1 MEGRREDRAQ
11 VMLEEDFEAH
21 HNRDPYFRTI
31 EFHAHDFLE
40 LYLFLDGS
48 VTYYIEDQVY
58 DLCPGDLL
66 IIPPGRMHRPVIA
79 NERAAY
85 ERMVLW
91 VELDYIARIDSAAG
105 ELQAALRG
113 IGANGYR
120 VPLRGDDLIFAASLF
135 RRIVK
140 MERGG
145 VFTSSAIRLYLKDA
159 FEAYSLVEK
168 EARGETAVIPQ
179 VIRYLTEH
187 FREPLRLDD
196 LAARFFHQQIVPE
209 PALQGVYERDGL
221 RLSDGAAHH
230 PCAPDAAR
238 GRDGGR
244 GRARVRVFRLLDV
257 LQGVQGADR
266 HHAAGIQGAR
276 LSAGGSGA
284 LSAAAQK
291 RTAEKEGPRST
302 VRRQSAAYAQLK
314 TVFLSFPSTAHAVC
328 ACRRT
333 GLRRPWRGP
342 EGCGPCRQAPS
353 TG

>member
-196 LAARFFHQQIVPE
+196 LAARFFISKSYLNRHFKAYTNATVYAYLM
-209 PALQGVYERDGL
+209 ALRITHARRML
-221 RLSDGAAHH
+221 REGASAAEAGRECGFSDYSTFYKAFKAQTGIT
-230 PCAPDAAR
+230 PQEFK
-238 GRDGGR
+238 
-244 GRARVRVFRLLDV
+244 ARV
-257 LQGVQGADR
+257 
-266 HHAAGIQGAR
+266 
-276 LSAGGSGA
+276 
-284 LSAAAQK
+284 
-291 RTAEKEGPRST
+291 
-302 VRRQSAAYAQLK
+302 
-314 TVFLSFPSTAHAVC
+314 
-328 ACRRT
+328 
-333 GLRRPWRGP
+333 
-342 EGCGPCRQAPS
+342 
-353 TG
+353 

>member
-48 VTYYIEDQVY
+48 VTYYIEDQIY

-196 LAARFFHQQIVPE
+196 LAARFFISKSYLNRHFKAYTNATVYAYLM
-209 PALQGVYERDGL
+209 ALRITHARRML
-221 RLSDGAAHH
+221 REGATAAEAGRECGFSDYSTFYKAFKAQTGIT
-230 PCAPDAAR
+230 PQEFK
-238 GRDGGR
+238 
-244 GRARVRVFRLLDV
+244 ARV
-257 LQGVQGADR
+257 
-266 HHAAGIQGAR
+266 
-276 LSAGGSGA
+276 
-284 LSAAAQK
+284 
-291 RTAEKEGPRST
+291 
-302 VRRQSAAYAQLK
+302 
-314 TVFLSFPSTAHAVC
+314 
-328 ACRRT
+328 
-333 GLRRPWRGP
+333 
-342 EGCGPCRQAPS
+342 
-353 TG
+353 

>member
-1 MEGRREDRAQ
+1 MEGRKENKAQ

-40 LYLFLDGS
+40 LYLFLAGS

-196 LAARFFHQQIVPE
+196 LAARFFISKSYLNRHFKAYTNATVYAYLM
-209 PALQGVYERDGL
+209 ALRITHARRML
-221 RLSDGAAHH
+221 REGATAAEAGRECGFSDYSTFYKAFKAQTGIT
-230 PCAPDAAR
+230 PQEFK
-238 GRDGGR
+238 
-244 GRARVRVFRLLDV
+244 ARV
-257 LQGVQGADR
+257 
-266 HHAAGIQGAR
+266 
-276 LSAGGSGA
+276 
-284 LSAAAQK
+284 
-291 RTAEKEGPRST
+291 
-302 VRRQSAAYAQLK
+302 
-314 TVFLSFPSTAHAVC
+314 
-328 ACRRT
+328 
-333 GLRRPWRGP
+333 
-342 EGCGPCRQAPS
+342 
-353 TG
+353 

>member
-1 MEGRREDRAQ
+1 MEGRREGRAQ

-113 IGANGYR
+113 VGANGYR

-196 LAARFFHQQIVPE
+196 LAARFFISKSYLNRHFKAYTNATVYAYLM
-209 PALQGVYERDGL
+209 ALRITHARRML
-221 RLSDGAAHH
+221 REGATAAEAGRECGFSDYSTFYKAFKAQTGIT
-230 PCAPDAAR
+230 PQEFK
-238 GRDGGR
+238 
-244 GRARVRVFRLLDV
+244 ARV
-257 LQGVQGADR
+257 
-266 HHAAGIQGAR
+266 
-276 LSAGGSGA
+276 
-284 LSAAAQK
+284 
-291 RTAEKEGPRST
+291 
-302 VRRQSAAYAQLK
+302 
-314 TVFLSFPSTAHAVC
+314 
-328 ACRRT
+328 
-333 GLRRPWRGP
+333 
-342 EGCGPCRQAPS
+342 
-353 TG
+353 

>member
-1 MEGRREDRAQ
+1 MEGRKENKAQ

-120 VPLRGDDLIFAASLF
+120 VPLRGDNLIFAASLF

-196 LAARFFHQQIVPE
+196 LAARFFISKSYLNRHFKAYTNATVYAYLM
-209 PALQGVYERDGL
+209 ALRITHARRML
-221 RLSDGAAHH
+221 REGATAAEAGRECGFSDYSTFYKAFKAQTGIT
-230 PCAPDAAR
+230 PQEFK
-238 GRDGGR
+238 
-244 GRARVRVFRLLDV
+244 ARV
-257 LQGVQGADR
+257 
-266 HHAAGIQGAR
+266 
-276 LSAGGSGA
+276 
-284 LSAAAQK
+284 
-291 RTAEKEGPRST
+291 
-302 VRRQSAAYAQLK
+302 
-314 TVFLSFPSTAHAVC
+314 
-328 ACRRT
+328 
-333 GLRRPWRGP
+333 
-342 EGCGPCRQAPS
+342 
-353 TG
+353 

>member
-168 EARGETAVIPQ
+168 EARGETTVIPQ
-179 VIRYLTEH
+179 VIRYLTGH

-196 LAARFFHQQIVPE
+196 LAARFFISKSYLNRHFKAYTNATVYAYLM
-209 PALQGVYERDGL
+209 ALRITHARRML
-221 RLSDGAAHH
+221 RAGATAAEAGRECGFSDYSTFYKAFKAQTGIT
-230 PCAPDAAR
+230 PQEFK
-238 GRDGGR
+238 
-244 GRARVRVFRLLDV
+244 ARV
-257 LQGVQGADR
+257 
-266 HHAAGIQGAR
+266 
-276 LSAGGSGA
+276 
-284 LSAAAQK
+284 
-291 RTAEKEGPRST
+291 
-302 VRRQSAAYAQLK
+302 
-314 TVFLSFPSTAHAVC
+314 
-328 ACRRT
+328 
-333 GLRRPWRGP
+333 
-342 EGCGPCRQAPS
+342 
-353 TG
+353 